1 MEVNL
6 TDIGLKECI
15 KGLLDEFKLRDI
27 IDELT
32 DNVDVY
38 NILDLIPS
46 YDMDNYIEGYTTYGE
61 DKYNDGW
68 NEGYQKAIDDINKV
82 EAEQENTFKS
92 MSPDEAHCYLCDF
105 LGVTYSDKQ
114 SFNKAIGELK
124 EKLTQSTY

>member
-1 MEVNL
+1 MEINL
-6 TDIGLKECI
+6 TDIGLKKCI

-32 DNVDVY
+32 DNVDVCD
-38 NILDLIPS
+38 ILDLIPS

-68 NEGYQKAIDDINKV
+68 NKGYEQAVNDIEKAESERED
-82 EAEQENTFKS
+82 TFKA
-92 MSPDEAHCYLCDF
+92 MSPDEAYCYLCKF
-105 LGVTYSDKQ
+105 LDVAYSDKQ
-114 SFNKAIGELK
+114 SFNKAINELK